1 VNFVNKEI
9 FIIAMG
15 DGEWVRVWED
25 NFNWNGGID
34 CNKWEFEVGGNGW
47 GLYLVFLLVHSV
59 FD

>member
-1 VNFVNKEI
+1 
-9 FIIAMG
+9 MG